1 MTNASR
7 RVALRLLTALLPLL
21 ATGIAGRVE
30 AQPPKT
36 VGADRRL
43 VQGTAYSNKVDSA
56 GPARAVVAV
65 RPRTELGEPSSS
77 GAGLTVPRAIASE
90 VRISSEPGVVL
101 AGTLYLPAGHSKG
114 PYPLAVL
121 IQGHGPNGRGGYSE
135 IIKRLVAD
143 GIAALEYDKRGTG
156 QSTGTYEEDSYRLA
170 ADAAAAVAAMRHR
183 SDIVGSRIAL
193 VGHSGGGVI
202 AAAAAA
208 ADPDIAAVVTLAGN
222 VGDGLPYVRR
232 GIYRQMMRMIGGG
245 REALAGPAVDAVMA
259 LLQARGDSRDVETIA
274 RLRANVVDRFEAA
287 GFPRPQ
293 AEQALAMID
302 VPEAWKAN
310 KFRSASDLKAL
321 HIPVLAIYGTKDPM
335 ALDDAPAARAALAS
349 NRRARVVMLD
359 GLGHSFQEG
368 GVTGTP
374 DEVSNLGPYLG
385 SPRLVTL
392 VGDWL
397 RDTLSSKGGKG
408 MREVR

>member
-1 MTNASR
+1 MKAMANLSR

-21 ATGIAGRVE
+21 ATGVAGRVQ
-30 AQPPKT
+30 AQQAQT
-36 VGADRRL
+36 VDPA
-43 VQGTAYSNKVDSA
+43 
-56 GPARAVVAV
+56 ARA
-65 RPRTELGEPSSS
+65 TE
-77 GAGLTVPRAIASE
+77 I
-90 VRISSEPGVVL
+90 RISSEPGVVL
-101 AGTLYLPAGHSKG
+101 AGTLYLPKGQSKG
-114 PYPLAVL
+114 PYPVAVL
-121 IQGHGPNGRGGYSE
+121 ITGHGPGGRGNYSE
-135 IIKRLVAD
+135 IIKRLTAD

-156 QSTGTYEEDSYRLA
+156 QSTGTFEEDSYRLA

-202 AAAAAA
+202 ASAVAA
-208 ADPDIAAVVTLAGN
+208 ADPEIAAVVTLAGN
-222 VGDGLPYVRR
+222 VGDGLPYLRK
-232 GIYRQMMRMIGGG
+232 GIFRQVVKMTGG
-245 REALAGPAVDAVMA
+245 REALAGQAVDAVMA
-259 LLQARGDSRDVETIA
+259 LLQARVDNANAETIT
-274 RLRANVVDRFEAA
+274 RLRANVVDRFEAT

-302 VPEAWKAN
+302 VPEAWKAS
-310 KFRSASDLKAL
+310 KLRSASDLKAL

-349 NRRARVVMLD
+349 NRRARIVMLD

-368 GVTGTP
+368 EVTGTP
-374 DEVSNLGPYLG
+374 NEVSNLGPYLG

-397 RDTLSSKGGKG
+397 RDTLSAERGKG
-408 MREVR
+408 VGHVR